1 MFPFRT
7 VVVGTFLPTI
17 LFEIGVGAVLPIIAS
32 SATRLG
38 AGLTLAGLLVS
49 LVPVGQI
56 LWDVPAGA
64 LAARIGDRQAMIVS
78 GVIAA
83 VGSVTA
89 ALAVNVAMLA
99 AAVLLLGA
107 AAAGFFL
114 ARQSYLT
121 EITPPLRRARV
132 LSTLGGVHRIG
143 QFIGPFIGAALITV
157 GSLTWSFW
165 LSAVTA
171 LLAILVVWLVK
182 DDDARA
188 PAPSRAAVVSV
199 GDVWREHWRV
209 FTTLG
214 VAVLL
219 IGAVRGA
226 RTTVLP
232 LWAEYVGIDPA
243 HTSLIFGVAGAVDM
257 LLFYPAGKV
266 MDRLGRLWIGIPG
279 MVVMGAALA
288 VLPLTHAV
296 TSIGAVA
303 VLLGLGNGMTSGILM
318 TLGADVAPPAARAQF
333 LGLWRILSDTGGA
346 VGPLVLTAAS
356 AAGAIA
362 VGIWVMAAS
371 SLASVAAQA
380 VWVPKFSVHANRRTR
395 RAAGLIP

>member
-157 GSLTWSFW
+157 GSLTWSYW

-188 PAPSRAAVVSV
+188 PASSRAAVVSV